1 MTAVGVEHMFERTR
15 ERLVRGPRPRKDSA
29 AIPSQLSRRK
39 AGTSAHRVQPILKR
53 PARLTFCTARAH
65 VGPLP
70 EVFLNLSNPTFARYP
85 AVSRQDP
92 AFDRLGQRQTAVAAG
107 EKAARSRRSRATN
120 AELGRFAP
128 SYAHLPCRLLTAQ
141 HPCDAHAGAG
151 GARSWAINDRMSAN
165 ICLDTATS
173 AIWKVT

>member
-1 MTAVGVEHMFERTR
+1 MGNR
-15 ERLVRGPRPRKDSA
+15 EVCATNRGPRCKIEFQGQVGAPVSA
-29 AIPSQLSRRK
+29 PTLATLG
-39 AGTSAHRVQPILKR
+39 AAVD
-53 PARLTFCTARAH
+53 
-65 VGPLP
+65 
-70 EVFLNLSNPTFARYP
+70 FLCNYINPTFARYP

>member
-1 MTAVGVEHMFERTR
+1 MG
-15 ERLVRGPRPRKDSA
+15 RLPG
-29 AIPSQLSRRK
+29 
-39 AGTSAHRVQPILKR
+39 LK
-53 PARLTFCTARAH
+53 TDQC
-65 VGPLP
+65 
-70 EVFLNLSNPTFARYP
+70 VFLWLESVSPADSPFLFRAAKTPWNIYRSGFICLKFRQMRFSPAISLRHTRPPRIEPTFARYP